1 VVHDRALRTL
11 WALAAGAFLLALV
24 DFFLWLES
32 NAADCASS
40 CSFGQD
46 LAGLG
51 LVLLP
56 AVALL
61 LLLAGVV
68 RWVLLRAR

>member
-1 VVHDRALRTL
+1 
-11 WALAAGAFLLALV
+11 V
-24 DFFLWLES
+24 DFLLWLES

-56 AVALL
+56 LVTLL
-61 LLLAGVV
+61 LLLAGMV
-68 RWVLLRAR
+68 RWALLRVRS